1 MVISGTQVVVC
12 NAQRLSFFIKPLQST
27 NKVFVYIAAYMKQP
41 IIAILLLAL
50 TGLCFR
56 NGEEESQKDKG
67 SFYATVDGK
76 MFKVRE
82 DQLFRGILVSKSASM
97 DGRTPSRTV
106 ISTTF
111 NGPTYDK
118 PDKSPFSESV
128 AFEMSYEDSK
138 TGPPALFSVA
148 LQFNSTDYSMVKDVS
163 KIKITDFVW
172 EPDHKHF
179 HLSADFDC
187 QMRSWG
193 YPSDNKK
200 DVNLKGHMTNIRIT
214 VPSWIGNKK

>member
-1 MVISGTQVVVC
+1 MHGGFLF
-12 NAQRLSFFIKPLQST
+12 LSTPPQYSNT
-27 NKVFVYIAAYMKQP
+27 VFVYIAVYMKQP
-41 IIAILLLAL
+41 VLYILLFAI
-50 TGLCFR
+50 TGLCFQG
-56 NGEEESQKDKG
+56 GENDPQKDKG

-76 MFKVRE
+76 MFKLRD

-106 ISTTF
+106 MSTTF
-111 NGPTYDK
+111 NGVTYDK
-118 PDKSPFSESV
+118 PDKSPFNESV

-138 TGPPALFSVA
+138 TGAPDIFSVA
-148 LQFNSTDYSMVKDVS
+148 LQYNSTDYSMVKESS
-163 KIKITDFVW
+163 KIKITQFVW
-172 EPDHKHF
+172 ETDHKHF

-214 VPSWIGNKK
+214 VPSWLASKTPAAVAK

>member
-1 MVISGTQVVVC
+1 MKHPI
-12 NAQRLSFFIKPLQST
+12 L
-27 NKVFVYIAAYMKQP
+27 IA
-41 IIAILLLAL
+41 LLLAL
-50 TGLCFR
+50 TGFCFR
-56 NGEEESQKDKG
+56 NSEDDQPKDKG
-67 SFYATVDGK
+67 TFYATVDGR
-76 MFKVRE
+76 MFKLRD

-97 DGRTPSRTV
+97 DGRTAARTV

-111 NGPTYDK
+111 NGGTYDK
-118 PDKSPFSESV
+118 PDKSPFNESI
-128 AFEMSYEDSK
+128 AFEMSYEESK
-138 TGPPALFSVA
+138 TGPPAIFSVA
-148 LQFNSTDYSMVKDVS
+148 LQYNSTDYSMVKDAS

-172 EPDHKHF
+172 EADHKHF

-214 VPSWIGNKK
+214 VPSWIAAKSATPAGR

>member
-1 MVISGTQVVVC
+1 
-12 NAQRLSFFIKPLQST
+12 
-27 NKVFVYIAAYMKQP
+27 MKQP
-41 IIAILLLAL
+41 VITILLLAL
-50 TGLCFR
+50 TGLCFQ
-56 NGEEESQKDKG
+56 NGDDQQKDKG

-76 MFKVRE
+76 MFKLRD

-106 ISTTF
+106 ISANF
-111 NGPTYDK
+111 NGATYDK
-118 PDKSPFSESV
+118 PDKTPFNESV
-128 AFEMSYEDSK
+128 SFEMSYEDSK
-138 TGPPALFSVA
+138 TGAPDIFSFA
-148 LQFNSTDYSMVKDVS
+148 LQYNSTDYSMVKESS
-163 KIKITDFVW
+163 KVKITQFAW

-179 HLSADFDC
+179 RLSADFDC

-214 VPSWIGNKK
+214 VPSWIAAKK